1 MSIHPSIVPARL
13 QIISAVS
20 IYLNENP
27 CIAAIANCSNS
38 VAVPKAAPA
47 ANAFFHVVFFLI
59 NVIKTPNG
67 TVIAT
72 FRISSAV
79 IPSLKGTS
87 TMQSVIFHPSS
98 ANIALIVGLNR
109 IGKTV
114 IDAAHIRYTVNA
126 APKTYFQILPFL
138 TANAVNHI
146 AADNINII
154 IKSIRFMSVKSVCHG
169 DFSVPG
175 VFPAIRN
182 SRFPETSNIR
192 EQFLTFNSVSHCN
205 PCRKQCIGNAYASVS
220 VRISK
225 PEGKLSAEFHCA
237 AHDEQCV
244 RHVYRSVLINVTR
257 KAGGCADPVRKLHSL
272 SVERS

>member
-1 MSIHPSIVPARL
+1 MFAGLLFCKKRISRAVSIHPSIVPARL

-27 CIAAIANCSNS
+27 CIAATANCSNS

-79 IPSLKGTS
+79 IPSLNGTS

-138 TANAVNHI
+138 TANAVSHI

-169 DFSVPG
+169 DFSGPG
-175 VFPAIRN
+175 VFPVIRN
-182 SRFPETSNIR
+182 SRFPETSNVR
-192 EQFLTFNSVSHCN
+192 EQFF
-205 PCRKQCIGNAYASVS
+205 K
-220 VRISK
+220 
-225 PEGKLSAEFHCA
+225 F
-237 AHDEQCV
+237 
-244 RHVYRSVLINVTR
+244 
-257 KAGGCADPVRKLHSL
+257 
-272 SVERS
+272 